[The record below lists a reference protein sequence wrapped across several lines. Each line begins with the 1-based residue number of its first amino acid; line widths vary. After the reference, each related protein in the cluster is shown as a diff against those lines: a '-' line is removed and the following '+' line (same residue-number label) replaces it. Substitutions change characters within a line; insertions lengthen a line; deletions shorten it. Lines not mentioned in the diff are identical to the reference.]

1 MLRSVLGDA
10 AGARELWKFVEGQ
23 EGALPSFEELLR
35 RVGGQEEGMGE
46 LPLGWMEGGN
56 VLLQSEGCS
65 VMNPEAEFD
74 GGCGDMC
81 TCSEECGCRTGV
93 EDLEGVEVEQELLGG
108 RSSLSQLAELAAAVG
123 R

>member
-1 MLRSVLGDA
+1 MLGDEE
-10 AGARELWKFVEGQ
+10 GRELWKFVEGQ

-35 RVGGQEEGMGE
+35 RVGEERGEEG
-46 LPLGWMEGGN
+46 LLGWTEGGN
-56 VLLQSEGCS
+56 VLVQSEGCS

-93 EDLEGVEVEQELLGG
+93 EAGVEGVEQESLGV
-108 RSSLSQLAELAAAVG
+108 RSSLSQLAEVASAE